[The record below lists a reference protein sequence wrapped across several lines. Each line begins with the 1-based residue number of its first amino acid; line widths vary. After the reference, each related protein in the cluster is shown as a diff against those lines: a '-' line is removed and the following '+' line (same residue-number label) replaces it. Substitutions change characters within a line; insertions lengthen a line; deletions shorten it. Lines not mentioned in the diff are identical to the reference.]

1 MGDRWVVNNVKDFL
15 SRVDKYA
22 LKVSANGQ
30 AKGFIVIFYDLY
42 CPGCALLDIDLMDYF
57 MQLNQKGLVDVL
69 FVDYPV
75 HRVEKLH
82 AKARV
87 LFKRDPNEF
96 LKTLNK
102 VYSDMVERGVLTKD
116 IPGVSDDEANGE
128 LQAVDECKRLAKT
141 IKVPGTPTIM
151 VGRYDRD
158 TGVAVFGYDG
168 PDSVMNLIREVI
180 FEF

>member
-22 LKVSANGQ
+22 LKVRANGQ
-30 AKGFIVIFYDLY
+30 AKGFIVIFYDLH

-82 AKARV
+82 A
-87 LFKRDPNEF
+87 
-96 LKTLNK
+96 
-102 VYSDMVERGVLTKD
+102 
-116 IPGVSDDEANGE
+116 
-128 LQAVDECKRLAKT
+128 
-141 IKVPGTPTIM
+141 
-151 VGRYDRD
+151 
-158 TGVAVFGYDG
+158 
-168 PDSVMNLIREVI
+168 
-180 FEF
+180 